1 MNLLENKVVIV
12 TGASSGIG
20 EATAKKLA
28 AEGASVML
36 AARRKER
43 LEALAASIGGNAA
56 WQETDVANRSD
67 MERLAAA
74 TLDKFGRIDALVN
87 NAGIMPLSLLSADR
101 VEDWD
106 RMIDVNIRGV
116 LYGIHAVLGHMLERG
131 AGHIVNVSSVA
142 GHVVRPTA
150 AVYAGTK
157 HAVQAIS
164 EGLRKETVGKI
175 RVTVISP
182 GAVVTELRDSITDP
196 GVKEALSKINY
207 GIPAAAIADAIA
219 YALSLPD
226 QVAINEILVR
236 PTAQEL

>member
-1 MNLLENKVVIV
+1 MSLLENKVVIV

-20 EATAKKLA
+20 EATAKKLV

-36 AARRKER
+36 GARRKDR
-43 LEALAASIGGNAA
+43 LEALVAAIGSNAA
-56 WQETDVANRSD
+56 WQQTDVANRSD

-74 TLDKFGRIDALVN
+74 TLDRFGRIDALVN
-87 NAGIMPLSLLSADR
+87 NAGIMPLSLLAADR

-116 LYGIHAVLGHMLERG
+116 LYGIHAVLKHMLERG
-131 AGHIVNVSSVA
+131 TGHIVNVSSVA

-182 GAVVTELRDSITDP
+182 GAVVTDLRDSITDP
-196 GVKEALSKINY
+196 AVREALSALTY
-207 GIPAAAIADAIA
+207 GIPASAIADAIA
-219 YALSLPD
+219 YALGLPD

>member
-1 MNLLENKVVIV
+1 MRLLENKVVIV

-36 AARRKER
+36 GARRKDR
-43 LEALAASIGGNAA
+43 LEALVASIGSNAA
-56 WQETDVANRSD
+56 WQRTDVANRCD

-74 TLDKFGRIDALVN
+74 ALDKFGRIDALVN
-87 NAGIMPLSLLSADR
+87 NAGIMPLSLLAADR

-116 LYGIHAVLGHMLERG
+116 LYGIHAVLAHMLERG
-131 AGHIVNVSSVA
+131 SGHIVNVSSVA

-164 EGLRKETVGKI
+164 EGLRKETVGRI

-196 GVKEALSKINY
+196 AVKEALSALTY
-207 GIPAAAIADAIA
+207 GIPASAIADAIA
-219 YALSLPD
+219 YALGLPD
-226 QVAINEILVR
+226 QVAINEIIVR

>member
-1 MNLLENKVVIV
+1 MSLLENKVVIV

-36 AARRKER
+36 GARRKDR
-43 LEALAASIGGNAA
+43 LEALVASIGSNAD
-56 WQETDVANRSD
+56 WRQTDVANRSD

-74 TLDKFGRIDALVN
+74 TLDKYGRIDALVN
-87 NAGIMPLSLLSADR
+87 NAGIMPLSLLAADR

-116 LYGIHAVLGHMLERG
+116 LYGIHAVLKHMLERG
-131 AGHIVNVSSVA
+131 TGHIVNVSSVA

-164 EGLRKETVGKI
+164 EGLRKETVGRI

-196 GVKEALSKINY
+196 AVREALSALTY
-207 GIPAAAIADAIA
+207 GIPASAIADAIA
-219 YALSLPD
+219 YALGLPD